1 MEYITKYSSEEKIFK
16 VFKTIEGECFIEVP
30 SLMSMHTINLSIPY
44 IDLKTEARELNKI
57 GVLNYVEKEEF
68 MNTYLSRALRL
79 KVVIEGMDIDPDVE
93 IGFNTTVQIIPG
105 KELNDPDQISLF
117 FRLSVDS
124 PEDIP
129 ELLTELVDAMTSFLM
144 MFNHRL
150 VDSNICL
157 N

>member
-1 MEYITKYSSEEKIFK
+1 M
-16 VFKTIEGECFIEVP
+16 
-30 SLMSMHTINLSIPY
+30 
-44 IDLKTEARELNKI
+44 
-57 GVLNYVEKEEF
+57 EKEEF
-68 MNTYLSRALRL
+68 MNTYLSRAIRL